1 MKEPIEE
8 TPYVFVYGTLMSGF
22 GNNRLLKKSPMIS
35 TGTTEDKYILRA
47 SSLPFLVE
55 EDGKSYVTG
64 EIYEVTSKTLSN
76 LDLLEGHP
84 DWYKRKVITVIDE
97 LGDKYKAWAYFVT
110 MSGTIGCE
118 TVESGDYREY
128 LSEMSEVTM

>member
-1 MKEPIEE
+1 
-8 TPYVFVYGTLMSGF
+8 
-22 GNNRLLKKSPMIS
+22 MIS

-110 MSGTIGCE
+110 MSETIGCE